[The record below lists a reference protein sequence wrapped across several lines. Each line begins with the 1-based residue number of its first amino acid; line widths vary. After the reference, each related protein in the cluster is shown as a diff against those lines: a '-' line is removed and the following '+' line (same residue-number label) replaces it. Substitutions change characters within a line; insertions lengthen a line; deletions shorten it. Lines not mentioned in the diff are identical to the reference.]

1 MYVKSLLCGSF
12 NCEFT
17 LNLSRNSFNNQAFM
31 EKALGF
37 KKNALVLENS
47 VLKKNLAFAEILE
60 FLWQF

>member
-12 NCEFT
+12 NCEIT

-31 EKALGF
+31 EKALCF
-37 KKNALVLENS
+37 KKILV
-47 VLKKNLAFAEILE
+47 VLKKNLAFKEILE